1 VRPPF
6 YANPAADSFENCGA
20 DIELLGC
27 QDDGEV
33 KVWRDVLELH
43 LPGSLPLE
51 YMYPDISSGV
61 TSAMVVSPVIFLSCN
76 VVVLSNFKFNVDF
89 SFI

>member
-6 YANPAADSFENCGA
+6 YADPAADSFENCGA
-20 DIELLGC
+20 NIELLGC

-51 YMYPDISSGV
+51 YMYPDIISGV
-61 TSAMVVSPVIFLSCN
+61 TSAMERCDMVF
-76 VVVLSNFKFNVDF
+76 
-89 SFI
+89 